1 MKLMVT
7 GGCGFIG
14 SNFVRLILEE
24 RPDWDVVN
32 FDLLT
37 YAGNAE
43 NLADHAD
50 NPRYRLVRGDVAEPE
65 QVRAALEGVDAV
77 AHFAA
82 ESHVDRS
89 IQDATPFVR
98 ANVVGTHVMLEE
110 SRKAGIKRFVHIST
124 DEVYGHLGPD
134 DPAFTEAPPLAP
146 RNPYSATKAGAACRA
161 LAAFETHGLPVMI
174 TRCPNNYGPWH
185 FPEKFIPLV
194 ILNAMADKQL
204 PVYGDGMQ
212 VRDWIHVT
220 DHNRAALRVL
230 EDGTPGQVYHVG
242 AECERFNI
250 DVVKIILKH
259 LETYQFRLPIPEQLA
274 ELMSRGHLDRT
285 NNFEESIFRDIK
297 RGQRRQVGKKDI
309 SREFSFHGPYLPLM
323 RNLTNDHYV
332 ATVIGRI
339 EDLPLRIS
347 ELNPREIDHY
357 IQKLGENRRGKFFE
371 YLKDIDAI
379 ELLPAR
385 P

>member
-1 MKLMVT
+1 MKLLVT

-14 SNFVRLILEE
+14 SNFVRLVLEE

-32 FDLLT
+32 YDLLT

-50 NPRYRLVRGDVAEPE
+50 NPRYKLVRGDVAEPE
-65 QVRAALEGVDAV
+65 QVRAALKGVDAV

-82 ESHVDRS
+82 ESHVDRR

-98 ANVVGTHVMLEE
+98 ANVVGTHVVLEE
-110 SRKAGIKRFVHIST
+110 SRKAGIKRYVQIST

-134 DPAFTEAPPLAP
+134 DPAFTEATPLAP
-146 RNPYSATKAGAACRA
+146 RNPYSATKAGADCLA
-161 LAAFETHGLPVMI
+161 LAYFETHGFPVMI

-185 FPEKFIPLV
+185 FPEKFIPLM
-194 ILNAMADKQL
+194 ILNALADQQL
-204 PVYGDGMQ
+204 PVYGDGKQ

-259 LETYQFRLPIPEQLA
+259 LGKPESLISHVEDRKGHDRRYAMALGKLRDELGWKPEISFEDGLAQTIEWYKEHTEWCDRVRSGAYREYYDKQYSHRLA
-274 ELMSRGHLDRT
+274 D
-285 NNFEESIFRDIK
+285 
-297 RGQRRQVGKKDI
+297 
-309 SREFSFHGPYLPLM
+309 
-323 RNLTNDHYV
+323 
-332 ATVIGRI
+332 
-339 EDLPLRIS
+339 ED
-347 ELNPREIDHY
+347 
-357 IQKLGENRRGKFFE
+357 
-371 YLKDIDAI
+371 
-379 ELLPAR
+379 
-385 P
+385 